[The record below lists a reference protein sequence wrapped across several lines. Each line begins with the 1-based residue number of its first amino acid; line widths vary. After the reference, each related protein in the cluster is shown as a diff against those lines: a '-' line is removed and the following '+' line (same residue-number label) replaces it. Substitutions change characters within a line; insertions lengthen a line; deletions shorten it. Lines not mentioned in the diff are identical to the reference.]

1 MVSGRHLSH
10 VVFDVIISER
20 RLAVILAVD
29 VGNTSTVCGVF
40 EKNGA
45 LKKVFSFKTRNLV
58 SAEELS
64 ATLHSF
70 FSLYGFSFKDFS
82 GLVIACVVPPVL
94 KWWKELG
101 EELFAGRVL
110 VAEAGSVPI
119 KTELLY
125 PSEVGADRLVNALA
139 GWKKYGTA
147 LIIVDFGTA
156 ITFDCVSEK
165 GVYLGG
171 AISPGLSISLEAL
184 FSRTAKLPK
193 VDLSSPLESPMGKD
207 TESAIKSGLLLGFA
221 GLTDRLVEELSAVMS
236 SPPRTLATGGLA
248 PLILPYS
255 KKVNLFDPYLTLEGL
270 YFLWEEHRA

>member
-1 MVSGRHLSH
+1 M
-10 VVFDVIISER
+10 
-20 RLAVILAVD
+20 ILAVD

-40 EKNGA
+40 EKNGD
-45 LKKVFSFKTRNLV
+45 LKKVFSFKTRSFV
-58 SAEELS
+58 SAEELA
-64 ATLHSF
+64 ATLYSF
-70 FSLYGFSFKDFS
+70 FSLYGFGFKDFT

-101 EELFAGRVL
+101 EELFQGSVL
-110 VAEAGSVPI
+110 VAEAGTVPI
-119 KTELLY
+119 EVDLLY

-156 ITFDCVSEK
+156 ITFDCISEK

-184 FSRTAKLPK
+184 FSKTAKLSK
-193 VDLSSPLESPMGKD
+193 VDLSSPLKSPMGKD

-221 GLTDRLVEELSAVMS
+221 GLTDRLVEELSLKMS
-236 SPPRTLATGGLA
+236 TPPKILATGGLA

-255 KKVNLFDPYLTLEGL
+255 KRVSLYDPHLTLEGL
-270 YFLWEEHRA
+270 YFLWKEHQA